1 MNETKNIKTITIR
14 EDIHRTAKSHCI
26 RTNQKIGGY
35 IERLIIQDCPHDNT
49 FYQEKEIETNIPAS
63 LTCEDC
69 GEELD
74 IPEE

>member
-1 MNETKNIKTITIR
+1 MN
-14 EDIHRTAKSHCI
+14 
-26 RTNQKIGGY
+26 
-35 IERLIIQDCPHDNT
+35 CPHENVE
-49 FYQEKEIETNIPAS
+49 YQPEEKETNVPES